1 MSAQND
7 RVGRRI
13 LPSLALAM
21 MLAATLMGTAAAQL
35 VPGAESPATHPPT
48 RLIPPA
54 QPPSMQAP
62 APQQPPTQIA
72 GPAASASANG
82 LPAGWGLCQC
92 ISDTKRLDFTCPGS
106 AAACQA
112 SCGGNYSFVPTA
124 QCKPAE

>member
-1 MSAQND
+1 MAAQHD

-13 LPSLALAM
+13 LPSLALAL
-21 MLAATLMGTAAAQL
+21 MLAAALAGTAAAQL
-35 VPGAESPATHPPT
+35 VPGAQSPATHPPT
-48 RLIPPA
+48 KLIPPA

-62 APQQPPTQIA
+62 APPPTQIA
-72 GPAASASANG
+72 GPSPDAAATG

-112 SCGGNYSFVPTA
+112 SCGGHYSFVPTA
-124 QCKPAE
+124 QCKPAQ

>member
-62 APQQPPTQIA
+62 APQQPPTQAA

-82 LPAGWGLCQC
+82 LPVGWGLCQC
-92 ISDTKRLDFTCPGS
+92 SAGDEERCRDHCDHSHFGLPGDFVI
-106 AAACQA
+106 
-112 SCGGNYSFVPTA
+112 NPT
-124 QCKPAE
+124 